1 MKMKFGAIV
10 VAGSGKIGGHV
21 ASKNRGGAYLRT
33 KVTPTNP
40 QTASQ
45 SAVRNTLGSLATGWS
60 ELTEAQRLSFNEAVK
75 DFATTDIFGD
85 IKNPS
90 GINLYVKLNTNL
102 INAGL
107 SQITSAPAKVEVFA
121 IAIEE
126 VVFNATVPGSSVI
139 VLTNTAADT
148 QKVIVSATP
157 KVTPGTSYVKNL
169 FRNINAVAI
178 DNADITFGDEYVAK
192 FGNLVDGDK
201 FFVKVEIVMPNGQK
215 GTAVTSVVY
224 AQEA

>member
-60 ELTEAQRLSFNEAVK
+60 ELTEAQRLSFNDAVK

-102 INAGL
+102 TNSIQAL
-107 SQITSAPAKVEVFA
+107 ITSAPAKVEVPA
-121 IAIEE
+121 IAID
-126 VVFNATVPGSSVI
+126 SVTFDVSDAANTGV
-139 VLTNTAADT
+139 VLTNTDADSI
-148 QKVIVSATP
+148 KVIVSATP
-157 KVTPGTSYVKNL
+157 KVTQGTSYVKNL
-169 FRNINAVAI
+169 FRVISAQAI
-178 DNADITFGDEYVAK
+178 DGTDVPFGTAYINK
-192 FGNLVDGDK
+192 FGNLAVGDK
-201 FFVKVEIVMPNGQK
+201 FFVKVEIVMSNGQK
-215 GTAVTSVVY
+215 GTAVTSVCI
-224 AQEA
+224 ATA

>member
-1 MKMKFGAIV
+1 MKFGAIV

-60 ELTEAQRLSFNEAVK
+60 ELTEDQRLSFNDAVK

-102 INAGL
+102 TNSDQTL
-107 SQITSAPAKVEVFA
+107 ITSAPAKVEVPA
-121 IAIEE
+121 IAIAS
-126 VVFNATVPGSSVI
+126 VVYDVSSSADSI
-139 VLTNTAADT
+139 ISLTNTDADG
-148 QKVIVSATP
+148 VVCIVSATP
-157 KVTPGTSYVKNL
+157 KVTQGTSYVKNL
-169 FRNINAVAI
+169 FRIIDTLTIDGVEAPFGTAYIN
-178 DNADITFGDEYVAK
+178 K
-192 FGNLVDGDK
+192 FGNLAAGDK
-201 FFVKVEIVMPNGQK
+201 FFVKVELVMPNGQK

-224 AQEA
+224 AVA

>member
-45 SAVRNTLGSLATGWS
+45 SGVRNTLGSLATGWS
-60 ELTEAQRLSFNEAVK
+60 QLTDAERLSFNDAVK

-102 INAGL
+102 TNSGQAL
-107 SQITSAPAKVEVFA
+107 ITSAPAKVEVPA
-121 IAIEE
+121 IAIAD
-126 VVFNATVPGSSVI
+126 VVFDVSTSGDSLVT
-139 VLTNTAADT
+139 LTNTDANT
-148 QKVIVSATP
+148 KEVIISATP
-157 KVTPGTSYVKNL
+157 KVTAGTSYVKNL
-169 FRNINAVAI
+169 FRVISHIAVDGATI
-178 DNADITFGDEYVAK
+178 EYGAAYIAK
-192 FGNLVDGDK
+192 FGNLVAGDK
-201 FFVKVEIVMPNGQK
+201 FFIKIEVVMENGQK
-215 GTAVTSVVY
+215 GTAVTSVAY
-224 AQEA
+224 AVA